1 MSAGALIISA
11 KKGLLNEFAEELIKN
26 NFDSQF
32 SASIVISQVVNNDG
46 GKFIDRIFID
56 DEEEMVVDEDGFE
69 EFEIQEYRRLLDEE
83 SKPLLYYYC
92 KYHSRSFIIDVLLA
106 IASRSDVVIDDDDAL
121 IVRGDQLFKRVSE
134 FK

>member
-1 MSAGALIISA
+1 M
-11 KKGLLNEFAEELIKN
+11 NEFAEELIKN

-32 SASIVISQVVNNDG
+32 SASKVISQVVNSDG
-46 GKFIDRIFID
+46 GEFIDRIFID

-83 SKPLLYYYC
+83 SKPLVYYYF

-106 IASRSDVVIDDDDAL
+106 IASRSDVVIDDDASL
-121 IVRGDQLFKRVSE
+121 IVRGDQLFQRVSE